1 VIPEGDARTIEQPI
15 VLLVTAFFSI
25 FAYVWL
31 VFILAVS
38 SPDMV
43 ELWEGIVT
51 FLYFPVLV
59 LLAYWADIGKFSW
72 KGKSSNGLEDPDLI
86 IGKLMEAGHEISAED
101 AKAMAR
107 LSASAGPEGVSL
119 ATRRRQSTVGT
130 TVQAVIKPLPVKEV
144 NVGFMSAVCVLSD
157 GSSEL
162 VLEVEKNGTHADSSR
177 VGIVF
182 ATRDGTMAS
191 VEGHYS
197 AKRGFLEIPAG
208 ITRARIV
215 VHRDIRTTSKMSEW
229 QSRLVDAGSDCYFW
243 VELVQATSLREL
255 KEGQEDDAALS
266 EMVLSK
272 DRPRVEIIESLRRVR
287 AVLKPNG
294 DSGSGIGQLRFE
306 QTEVRHAPSQDDET
320 TLRLKVQRFNGSE
333 GQAVCHYR
341 TEADS
346 ARPDR
351 DFDAVSGELVFPPG
365 SLEMTIEVTIMKKK
379 KR

>member
-1 VIPEGDARTIEQPI
+1 
-15 VLLVTAFFSI
+15 
-25 FAYVWL
+25 
-31 VFILAVS
+31 
-38 SPDMV
+38 MV

-86 IGKLMEAGHEISAED
+86 IGKLMEAGHEISADD

-255 KEGQEDDAALS
+255 KEGQDDAALS

-272 DRPRVEIIESLRRVR
+272 DRPRVEIIESLR
-287 AVLKPNG
+287 
-294 DSGSGIGQLRFE
+294 
-306 QTEVRHAPSQDDET
+306 
-320 TLRLKVQRFNGSE
+320 
-333 GQAVCHYR
+333 
-341 TEADS
+341 
-346 ARPDR
+346 
-351 DFDAVSGELVFPPG
+351 
-365 SLEMTIEVTIMKKK
+365 
-379 KR
+379 